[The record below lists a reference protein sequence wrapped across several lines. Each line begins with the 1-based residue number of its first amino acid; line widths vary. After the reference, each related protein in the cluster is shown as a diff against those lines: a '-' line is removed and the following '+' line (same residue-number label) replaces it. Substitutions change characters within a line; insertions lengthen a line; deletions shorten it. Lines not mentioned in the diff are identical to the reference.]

1 MSYPVFSRTTLLL
14 FAFLLQLTLVGC
26 VTLPG
31 EEDPLLGPGG
41 GGSVDVSIDSPQG
54 NQTVNVGDQINFQG
68 GAKNGESPYKF
79 SWNFDVLGIGG
90 APVTSSAEDPGIL
103 SYTNAGNFQ
112 VKLDVEDSSGASGS
126 AEVFIDVQASPLVA
140 VITLPETET
149 VDIKA
154 GEAVDFEGFA
164 SGGVEPYSFLWD
176 FDLDGTQGT
185 DAPAD
190 STEEI
195 PGKVT
200 FTKAGKYVVQFDVE
214 DSGVEGDF
222 DEVTVNVKAIGE
234 GTATAPLALT
244 AFPYTTGKVG
254 AGEASFYTV
263 TGLVVNSRQELALR
277 SKTSA
282 AHLFPFNS
290 SADFAANT
298 STICELPGAVATPG
312 YVDTTTG
319 TADSICN
326 LTVGNPNGQLF
337 IKVGNPGTVESTY
350 SIELKELPP
359 GSRENPVV
367 LVKTQNSADI
377 NLPANGEAYFQFE
390 SGTIYTTDSFYT
402 YISTGSPNAYLSMQI
417 ADNVDMTTP
426 LFTST
431 STLAY
436 VMGSIYNSLS
446 GNKTYYIKVKND
458 SAFDSKI
465 FVNWY

>member
-1 MSYPVFSRTTLLL
+1 MRFSTPL
-14 FAFLLQLTLVGC
+14 FALLFLLQLTLAGC

-31 EEDPLLGPGG
+31 EEDPLLGDGG

-79 SWNFDVLGIGG
+79 SWNFDVLGLGG

-103 SYTNAGNFQ
+103 SYTKSGNFQ

-200 FTKAGKYVVQFDVE
+200 FTKPGKYVVQLDVE

-222 DEVTVNVKAIGE
+222 DQVTVNVKAIGE
-234 GTATAPLALT
+234 GTAAAPVALT
-244 AFPYTTGKVG
+244 TFPYTTGKVG

-263 TGLVVNSRQELALR
+263 TGLTANSKQELALR

-282 AHLFPFNS
+282 VHLFAFNNL
-290 SADFAANT
+290 ADFATN
-298 STICELPGAVATPG
+298 SLTICDGG
-312 YVDTTTG
+312 VDTTAG
-319 TADSICN
+319 NADSICN
-326 LTVGNPNGQLF
+326 LTVGSTGTIF
-337 IKVGNPGTVESTY
+337 IKVGNPGTTDSTY
-350 SIELKELPP
+350 NIELKELVLGTQGNPHFIANTGQTYSNLHP
-359 GSRENPVV
+359 QGSS
-367 LVKTQNSADI
+367 L
-377 NLPANGEAYFQFE
+377 
-390 SGTIYTTDSFYT
+390 FYKF
-402 YISTGSPNAYLSMQI
+402 SV
-417 ADNVDMTTP
+417 DNVTTIHTFS
-426 LFTST
+426 FTGGLGYVPYTINIYSDPGYST
-431 STLAY
+431 SIFLCQTSAY
-436 VMGSIYNSLS
+436 TPGYCYPTGLSSNTDYYLKIENAGIYDDTISVYRYS
-446 GNKTYYIKVKND
+446 Y
-458 SAFDSKI
+458 
-465 FVNWY
+465 